1 MASTSSSSAASGSSS
16 SAVDS
21 LSESAVPSEAAH
33 PSFTPCSPS
42 LDIRSSE
49 GRLSDPCPNSHRMPS
64 LRDPPGPDLRPAGYH
79 PHHPAKSLAAF
90 RQAEGPAVRAAK
102 LRNLWASLPSQ
113 LPASSSSPTPTELA
127 KLPGQGTLQA
137 LSPERAERLRR
148 LYEEELVKRCEE
160 ERPEARLWGGSD
172 DLEPYG
178 LGGSPPT
185 AGQPTPTTKKGIA
198 WKDFR
203 LVFNDR
209 WHGTDK

>member
-1 MASTSSSSAASGSSS
+1 MDASSSSSSS
-16 SAVDS
+16 STAGVDS
-21 LSESAVPSEAAH
+21 TSDPALPSDPAH
-33 PSFTPCSPS
+33 PSFTPSSQPA
-42 LDIRSSE
+42 LDIRKSE
-49 GRLSDPCPNSHRMPS
+49 GRISDPCPDSHRMPS
-64 LRDPPGPDLRPAGYH
+64 LRDPPGPDLQPPSHHHSH
-79 PHHPAKSLAAF
+79 PSKSLAAF

-113 LPASSSSPTPTELA
+113 LPASSSSPTSTELA

-178 LGGSPPT
+178 LGGSGQSPGQTIP
-185 AGQPTPTTKKGIA
+185 AGKKGIA

-203 LVFNDR
+203 RVDDLR
-209 WHGTDK
+209 STLS